1 MTRQSGAGPK
11 KKKQRMDQTPA
22 FHYLAEDDEGEQA
35 SGGLSHLVPRTAAE
49 AQWT

>member
-11 KKKQRMDQTPA
+11 KEQRMDQTPA

-35 SGGLSHLVPRTAAE
+35 SRGLNHLVPRTAGG